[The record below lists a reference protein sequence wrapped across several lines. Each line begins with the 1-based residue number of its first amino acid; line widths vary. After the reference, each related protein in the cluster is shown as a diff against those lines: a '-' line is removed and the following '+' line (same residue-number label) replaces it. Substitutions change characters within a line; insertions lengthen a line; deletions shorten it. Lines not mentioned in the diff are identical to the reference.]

1 MHKEDSMSAHTLKDL
16 FIDELKDMYDAEQ
29 RITKAFPKLV
39 EAAESEQL
47 SSAFQGH
54 LDQTE
59 ERVSRLE
66 EIFEMFDETPTRKS
80 CRAMIGLLEESEEL
94 MKEDGAPAVRDA
106 ALIAAA
112 QKVEHYEMAT
122 YGCLRAWAERL
133 GKDEASQMLQET
145 LDEIGT
151 STEELVE
158 IAGTIDDV
166 NGAGVPAEDDVEL
179 TPPHHIVTADAGDE
193 SGSPE
198 PVQSRRSTGHA
209 RAQKRR

>member
-1 MHKEDSMSAHTLKDL
+1 MSATTLKDL

-29 RITKAFPKLV
+29 RITKAFPKMV
-39 EAAESEQL
+39 EAAESEQV
-47 SSAFQGH
+47 STAFQGH

-66 EIFEMFDETPTRKS
+66 EIFDMFNETPTRKS

-94 MKEDGAPAVRDA
+94 MKEDGSPGIRDA
-106 ALIAAA
+106 ALIAAV
-112 QKVEHYEMAT
+112 QKVEHYEIAT

-133 GKDEASQMLQET
+133 GKNDASQILQES

-151 STEELVE
+151 STELLTE
-158 IAGTIDDV
+158 IAGTIEEVD
-166 NGAGVPAEDDVEL
+166 GVAVAPQDDVEL
-179 TPPHHIVTADAGDE
+179 APSQRIVTARAADDDAPAETDAV
-193 SGSPE
+193 P
-198 PVQSRRSTGHA
+198 SRRSTGRA

>member
-1 MHKEDSMSAHTLKDL
+1 MSATTLKDL

-29 RITKAFPKLV
+29 RITKALPKMV
-39 EAAESEQL
+39 EAAESEQV

-66 EIFEMFDETPTRKS
+66 EIFDMFDETPTRKS

-94 MKEDGAPAVRDA
+94 MKEDGSPGIRDA
-106 ALIAAA
+106 ALIAAV
-112 QKVEHYEMAT
+112 QKVEHYEIAT
-122 YGCLRAWAERL
+122 YGCLRAWADRL
-133 GKDEASQMLQET
+133 GKDHASQILQES

-151 STEELVE
+151 STELLIE
-158 IAGTIDDV
+158 IAGTIDEVD
-166 NGAGVPAEDDVEL
+166 GAAAAAQDDVEL
-179 TPPHHIVTADAGDE
+179 TPSQRIVTAHADDDE
-193 SGSPE
+193 SGAEAVP
-198 PVQSRRSTGHA
+198 SRRSTGRA

>member
-1 MHKEDSMSAHTLKDL
+1 MSATTLKDL

-29 RITKAFPKLV
+29 RITKAFPKMV
-39 EAAESEQL
+39 EAAESEQV

-66 EIFEMFDETPTRKS
+66 EIFDMFDETPTRKS

-94 MKEDGAPAVRDA
+94 MKEDGSPGIRDA
-106 ALIAAA
+106 ALIAAV
-112 QKVEHYEMAT
+112 QKVEHYEIAT

-133 GKDEASQMLQET
+133 GKDHATEILQES

-151 STEELVE
+151 STELLTE
-158 IAGTIDDV
+158 IAGTIDEVDG
-166 NGAGVPAEDDVEL
+166 GAAAAAVQDDVEL
-179 TPPHHIVTADAGDE
+179 TPSQRIVTAGADDDEAPAGT
-193 SGSPE
+193 E
-198 PVQSRRSTGHA
+198 PVPSRRSTGRA